1 MYIIAGLGNPT
12 RDYENTRHNIGF
24 MAIDALAEKYDIRVN
39 ECRHKALIGKGTING
54 NKVVLVKPLTYMN
67 LSGEAIR
74 AVVDYYK
81 VDETLQLLVIYDD
94 TSLNIGQLRIRKK
107 GSSGGHNGIKNIIAQ
122 LGHDS
127 FHRIKVGVG
136 EKPKGYDLVDY
147 VLGHFSKEEL
157 AIMQDSLV
165 KVDGAVNLML
175 EGKVDAAMNEYNK
188 KITEDAAP

>member
-1 MYIIAGLGNPT
+1 MKLVAGLGNIG
-12 RDYENTRHNIGF
+12 DKYCFTRHNAGF
-24 MAIDALAEKYDIRVN
+24 MVVDKMAMNHDVAFKEDKKLK
-39 ECRHKALIGKGTING
+39 CFIGKFKHNG
-54 NKVVLVKPLTYMN
+54 EDIILIKPTTFMN
-67 LSGEAIR
+67 LSGDS
-74 AVVDYYK
+74 VQLVMNYYK
-81 VDETLQLLVIYDD
+81 IDISDVIIVYDD
-94 TSLNIGQLRIRKK
+94 LSLEVGKIRFRPS
-107 GSSGGHNGIKNIIAQ
+107 GSDGGHNGIKNIIAQ

-188 KITEDAAP
+188 KVEG